1 MIVEG
6 ANIKLNDD
14 DSLMFIMDSGWIER
28 TLHAVSQQ
36 TGQKMPRYIKPGSAV
51 GFSDQ

>member
-6 ANIKLNDD
+6 ANINLNDD

-28 TLHAVSQQ
+28 TLHGVPEH
-36 TGQKMPRYIKPGSAV
+36 TGQKMPRYIKPGSDV
-51 GFSDQ
+51 VFSDK